1 MKNNQR
7 KNKKSLV
14 LVAMI
19 LMIGLVAGMGAM
31 TYSRYI
37 TTTDVPAQT
46 ATAAK
51 WGFTITTNVEKL
63 FGTNYSGTG
72 LAVKVQENGT
82 SVHAT
87 TSDGNIVAPG
97 TTGSMTVTIAGQAE
111 VLAKVSFT
119 NGPAEESDISC
130 PDYNPIKWNVTKKVG
145 DDTTVVG
152 SADMTLAEMI
162 AALTANTNTSTIAPT
177 DTVSIVYTITWKWDF
192 NNGANDDKDTLIGFA
207 ANDKAYDDI
216 KDLKGATGAAYKTL
230 IDADEYDDISYTLSF
245 DFAVTVEQ
253 VQADA

>member
-7 KNKKSLV
+7 KNKKALV

-37 TTTDVPAQT
+37 TTTNVPTQT

-51 WGFTITTNVEKL
+51 WGFAITTNVDNL
-63 FGTNYSGTG
+63 FGRDYSGTG
-72 LAVKVQENGT
+72 LAVKVQDNGT

-87 TSDGNIVAPG
+87 TSAGNIVAPG
-97 TTGSMTVTIAGQAE
+97 TTGSMTVTIAGEAE

-119 NGPAEESDISC
+119 NGPETESDISC
-130 PDYNPIKWNVTKKVG
+130 DGYNPIKWNVTKKVG
-145 DDTTVVG
+145 TAEATVVG
-152 SADMTLAEMI
+152 SADMTLDAMLT
-162 AALTANTNTSTIAPT
+162 ALTADTNTSTIAPA
-177 DTVSIVYTITWKWDF
+177 DTVEIVYTITWKWEF
-192 NNGANDDKDTLIGFA
+192 NNGVNDDKDTLIGFA
-207 ANDKAYDDI
+207 ANNKTYANI
-216 KDLKGATGAAYKTL
+216 KDLKGSTGAAYSTV
-230 IDADEYDDISYTLSF
+230 ITETAYGAISYTLSF

-253 VQADA
+253 VQA